1 MWFVLGALIGALL
14 GCLICIRYLRREIA
28 ADIGPRLR
36 RIETQLDNL
45 ETALNLALVTRYVD
59 LSAGLTQRPP
69 ALSNSVLSNSGVPPR
84 MRPPESPVGR

>member
-1 MWFVLGALIGALL
+1 MWFLLGALIGALA

-36 RIETQLDNL
+36 RIQLQLDNL

-59 LSAGLTQRPP
+59 LSAGLPQRLP
-69 ALSNSVLSNSGVPPR
+69 VLPNLVVPPR
-84 MRPPESPVGR
+84 PRPPGSPFGT